1 MILKLFPSRTAIHSS
16 LMPGNALP
24 PPKKKSVYYEII
36 KTPEN
41 LNDHNGSKNSLSK
54 IYFKN

>member
-1 MILKLFPSRTAIHSS
+1 
-16 LMPGNALP
+16 MPGNALP